1 VKIIWVVLVMV
12 ITILLSLVVYPTH
25 ADDEGATIVFSN
37 YNIGS
42 NIRMRRITVQRIF
55 TLKDTRWSN
64 GDAITVFTKPLDS
77 IEHKIFVTQ
86 VLNMS
91 VYRYTQSIL
100 SATNTARAVP
110 VTEVTNDQK
119 MLIAIQS
126 HPGSIGYVN
135 YELLLNGKIIHICDE
150 DLKGCI

>member
-1 VKIIWVVLVMV
+1 MVLTITLSVVVDN
-12 ITILLSLVVYPTH
+12 IR

-42 NIRMRRITVQRIF
+42 NVRMRRITVQRIF

-64 GDAITVFTKPLDS
+64 GDAITVFTKPVSS

-91 VYRYTQSIL
+91 MYRYTQSMV
-100 SATNTARAVP
+100 SATSTARAIP
-110 VTEVTNDQK
+110 VTEVPNDQK

-135 YELLLNGKIIHICDE
+135 YELILNGKVIQICEE
-150 DLKGCI
+150 DSKGCL